1 LARRP
6 PRTLPREFLMS
17 LASQT
22 PEFAAH
28 APPEPIGLA
37 RLAKLA
43 FDGHDLAP
51 LADELSAR
59 ALSDPPDPAALMDL
73 STVAQ
78 LAGRPDDR
86 LALQRGALS
95 LQCLY
100 RQPATGTNALRLL
113 AFMAPGD
120 FLANTPLEFMLQDAN
135 VTLDMLYVVPGS
147 PLPCALP
154 EHDVAIVAATELAQN
169 RAVLDQVAALIPT
182 WPRPVVNAPER
193 IARLTRDGASSL
205 LRSVPG
211 VVFPINARIGRA
223 RLAALGEGETNIGDI
238 LDFRF
243 PMIARPVDAHAG
255 NGLALLADAAAV
267 ADYLC
272 RQPETTFFVAPFVDY
287 RGADGLYRKY
297 RVAFIAGRPYACHM
311 AISRH
316 WMIHYLNA
324 GMLESA
330 EKRAE
335 EARFMAGF
343 DGDFALRHQGALAGI
358 AERIGLDYVTMDC
371 AETQDG
377 RLLVFEVGNGMIVHA
392 MDPPAL
398 FPYKAPQMRKVF
410 GAFEAML
417 RAAATHGAAAAA

>member
-1 LARRP
+1 
-6 PRTLPREFLMS
+6 MS
-17 LASQT
+17 SHSQT
-22 PEFAAH
+22 AELTAKAA
-28 APPEPIGLA
+28 PVPIGLA

-59 ALSDPPDPAALMDL
+59 ALAVPPDPAALMDL
-73 STVAQ
+73 STIAQ
-78 LAGRPDDR
+78 LGGRRDDR
-86 LALQRGALS
+86 LALQMSALS
-95 LQCLY
+95 SRRIY
-100 RQPATGTNALRLL
+100 RQPAPGTNALRLL

-120 FLANTPLEFMLQDAN
+120 FLANTPLEFMLHEAN
-135 VTLDMLYVVPGS
+135 VALDMLYIVPGS
-147 PLPCALP
+147 PLPDAP
-154 EHDVAIVAATELAQN
+154 AHDVAIVAATELAEN
-169 RAVLDQVAALIPT
+169 RAVLDQIAAVVPT
-182 WPRPVVNAPER
+182 WPRPVVNRPER
-193 IARLTRDGASSL
+193 IARLTRDGAWSL
-205 LRSVPG
+205 LHSAPG
-211 VVFPINARIGRA
+211 VVFPINVRIDRA
-223 RLAALGEGETNIGDI
+223 RLAALGDDETNIADI

-243 PMIARPVDAHAG
+243 PMIVRPIDAHAG
-255 NGLALLADAAAV
+255 NGLALLADAAAI

-272 RQPETTFFVAPFVDY
+272 RQPEPAFFAAPFVDY
-287 RGADGLYRKY
+287 RGPDGLYRKY
-297 RVAFIAGRPYACHM
+297 RVALIAGRPYACHM

-330 EKRAE
+330 EKRSE
-335 EARFMAGF
+335 EARFMDGF
-343 DGDFALRHQGALAGI
+343 DGDFALRHQRALGAI

-371 AETQDG
+371 AQMQDG

-417 RAAATHGAAAAA
+417 RAAAAGRPAAAA

>member
-1 LARRP
+1 
-6 PRTLPREFLMS
+6 MS
-17 LASQT
+17 IASQVSALSANAL
-22 PEFAAH
+22 PV
-28 APPEPIGLA
+28 PIGLA

-43 FDGHDLAP
+43 FDGQDLAP

-59 ALSDPPDPAALMDL
+59 AVALPPDPAALMDL
-73 STVAQ
+73 STIAQ
-78 LAGRPDDR
+78 LTGRRDDR
-86 LALQRGALS
+86 LALQMGALS
-95 LQCLY
+95 LQRVY
-100 RQPATGTNALRLL
+100 RQPGTDTNPLRLL

-135 VTLDMLYVVPGS
+135 VTLDMLYVVPGL
-147 PLPCALP
+147 PLPQPLP
-154 EHDVAIVAATELAQN
+154 EHDVAIVAVTELAQN
-169 RAVLDQVAALIPT
+169 RALLDRIAALVPS

-193 IARLTRDGASSL
+193 IACLTRDGAWSL
-205 LRSVPG
+205 LRALPG
-211 VVFPINARIGRA
+211 VVFPINARIERA
-223 RLAALGEGETNIGDI
+223 RLAALGGSEANIVDVLG
-238 LDFRF
+238 FRF

-267 ADYLC
+267 ADYLLQ
-272 RQPETTFFVAPFVDY
+272 QPETDFFVAPFVDY
-287 RGADGLYRKY
+287 RSADGLYRKY
-297 RVAFIAGRPYACHM
+297 RVALIGGRPYACHM
-311 AISRH
+311 GISRH

-324 GMLESA
+324 GMMESA

-343 DGDFALRHQGALAGI
+343 DRDFALRHQGALACI

-392 MDPPAL
+392 MDPPLL

-410 GAFEAML
+410 AAFEAML
-417 RAAATHGAAAAA
+417 RAAVTGRPAAAA

>member
-1 LARRP
+1 
-6 PRTLPREFLMS
+6 MS
-17 LASQT
+17 TAGQ
-22 PEFAAH
+22 AADVT
-28 APPEPIGLA
+28 AKAVPIPIGLA

-51 LADELSAR
+51 LAEELSAR
-59 ALSDPPDPAALMDL
+59 ALAVPPDPAALMDL
-73 STVAQ
+73 STIAQ
-78 LAGRPDDR
+78 LAGRRDDR
-86 LALQRGALS
+86 LALQMSALS
-95 LQCLY
+95 LQRLY
-100 RQPATGTNALRLL
+100 RQPTTGTNALRLL

-120 FLANTPLEFMLQDAN
+120 FLANTPLEFMLHEAN
-135 VTLDMLYVVPGS
+135 VALDMLYVVPGW
-147 PLPCALP
+147 PLPDPLP
-154 EHDVAIVAATELAQN
+154 AHDVAIVAATELEQN
-169 RAVLDQVAALIPT
+169 RAVLDHIARLIPT
-182 WPRPVVNAPER
+182 WPRPVVNLPER
-193 IARLTRDGASSL
+193 IARLTRDGAWSL

-211 VVFPINARIGRA
+211 VVFPINARIDRA
-223 RLAALGEGETNIGDI
+223 RLATLVSEETNIADI

-243 PMIARPVDAHAG
+243 PIIARPVDAHAG
-255 NGLALLADAAAV
+255 NGLALLADVAAV
-267 ADYLC
+267 TDYLC
-272 RQPETTFFVAPFVDY
+272 RQPEPAFFVAPFVDY
-287 RGADGLYRKY
+287 SSADGLYRKY

-330 EKRAE
+330 GKRAE
-335 EARFMAGF
+335 EARFMDGF
-343 DGDFALRHQGALAGI
+343 DGDFALRHQRALAGI

-371 AETQDG
+371 AQTQDG

-417 RAAATHGAAAAA
+417 RVAAAGRPAAATAA